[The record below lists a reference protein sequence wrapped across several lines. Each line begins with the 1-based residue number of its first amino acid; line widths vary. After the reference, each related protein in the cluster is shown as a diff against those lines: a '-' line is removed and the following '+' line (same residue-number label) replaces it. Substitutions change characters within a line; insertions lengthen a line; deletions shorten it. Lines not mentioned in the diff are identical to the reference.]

1 MRPRL
6 TLWPLRLRARSSN
19 GLVRAH
25 RGNEPY
31 HLAMTHFLLVY
42 DRRAGR
48 LLQQREFATDA
59 DALAARFA
67 TEAEYGV
74 QQNVEILAISAASE
88 AELRKSHGRY
98 FLSSQAL
105 GERLVGAERSAA

>member
-1 MRPRL
+1 V
-6 TLWPLRLRARSSN
+6 A
-19 GLVRAH
+19 
-25 RGNEPY
+25 
-31 HLAMTHFLLVY
+31 HFLLIY

-48 LLQQREFATDA
+48 LLLQKEFATDA

-67 TEAEYGV
+67 AEAEYGV

-105 GERLVGAERSAA
+105 GERLVGTERAAA